1 MFKDKVVLVTGA
13 SRGIGRQIAIDF
25 GKKGARVC
33 VNYSSSEAKAM
44 EVVDIIKES
53 GGIAKA
59 FKASV
64 SDEAQVVAM
73 FKEIKMEFGP
83 VDILVNNAGIT
94 RDGLFMRM
102 SEKDFDD
109 VINTNLKGTFL
120 CCKVASRDMMKNRYG
135 KIINISS
142 VVGFTGNIGQ
152 ANYVSSKSG
161 ITGLTKSLALELSA
175 RGVRVNAVA
184 PGFIDTDMTSELGEE
199 VRQEMLKKIPLGY
212 FGNVVD
218 VSKAVIFLASSDS
231 DYITG
236 QTIHVNGGMFFN

>member
-1 MFKDKVVLVTGA
+1 
-13 SRGIGRQIAIDF
+13 
-25 GKKGARVC
+25 
-33 VNYSSSEAKAM
+33 
-44 EVVDIIKES
+44 
-53 GGIAKA
+53 
-59 FKASV
+59 
-64 SDEAQVVAM
+64 
-73 FKEIKMEFGP
+73 
-83 VDILVNNAGIT
+83 
-94 RDGLFMRM
+94 
-102 SEKDFDD
+102 
-109 VINTNLKGTFL
+109 
-120 CCKVASRDMMKNRYG
+120 
-135 KIINISS
+135 SS

-212 FGNVVD
+212 FGNVED